1 MTSGQD
7 QFLVSFLNGSCP
19 NKDQGLAISE
29 TLVHFLAIFVDFL
42 KQDVYLVQ
50 KVSVMHR
57 LYKEAAFQC
66 MQSALARTG
75 VLVLVNGMF

>member
-1 MTSGQD
+1 M
-7 QFLVSFLNGSCP
+7 
-19 NKDQGLAISE
+19 
-29 TLVHFLAIFVDFL
+29 HFLAIFVDFL

-57 LYKEAAFQC
+57 LYKEAVFQC